1 MRLLPRQSLWTVCFL
16 MFAVHFCRLEMLEPL
31 WQQSANKSVEDWPV
45 NLKFSALLE
54 KLQVDVAFIH

>member
-1 MRLLPRQSLWTVCFL
+1 
-16 MFAVHFCRLEMLEPL
+16 MLEPL